1 MLNISLSELASVVE
15 GVIASGNSTG
25 DRQMRGVSI
34 DSRKIGKEDLFIA
47 IPGERYDGHQ
57 FVGEALRRGA
67 KAVIMAR
74 GKRHLINQEFFDR
87 AALILVEDTKRALRD
102 LAAWHRGQFDIPVV
116 AVTGTNGKTTTKD
129 MIADV
134 LSSRLKVLKSPES
147 YNNLI
152 GVPLTLFQLSPRHQA
167 LVMELGMSSPG
178 EIGILTRISDPGLGV
193 ITNIGPAHLES
204 MSSVEKI
211 AQAKFELPENMR
223 SPKTLVLNADDHI
236 LTERIKEKRKDEKVI
251 SFGIQN
257 KSDFFADAI
266 ELNGNGY
273 IGFRINKEIT
283 LNLGVL
289 GIHNV
294 YNALAAFA
302 VGRAL
307 ELESEEIKGRLERYL
322 PSKSRMELIS
332 IRGIRVIN
340 DSYNANPVST
350 SRALETLMEMKTSGR
365 RYAVLADMLELGEK
379 AEDYHKEMGRKAAQL
394 GVDRLLVVGKLAQ
407 LIAEGAKEAGMSS
420 RQVQRFENN
429 QEVGSHLLHNL
440 KDGDLVLVKGSRKMR
455 TEEVVLTLK
464 TLYGRQN

>member
-1 MLNISLSELASVVE
+1 MLNITLSELASVVE
-15 GVIASGNSTG
+15 GEIVSGNSTG
-25 DRQMRGVSI
+25 GRQMRGVSI

-74 GKRHLINQEFFDR
+74 GKRHLINQKFLDR
-87 AALILVEDTKRALRD
+87 TAVILVEDTKRALRD

-129 MIADV
+129 MIAEV

-178 EIGILTRISDPGLGV
+178 EIGILTQISDPGLGV

-211 AQAKFELPENMR
+211 AKAKFELPENMR

-257 KSDFFADAI
+257 KGDFYADAI

-289 GIHNV
+289 GVHNV

-307 ELESEEIKGRLERYL
+307 ELDPEEIKGRLERYL

-332 IRGIRVIN
+332 IRGIRIIN

-394 GVDRLLVVGKLAQ
+394 GVDQLLVVGHLAQ

-420 RQVQRFENN
+420 QQVQNFENN
-429 QEVGSHLLHNL
+429 QEVGFQLLHSL
-440 KDGDLVLVKGSRKMR
+440 KDGDLVLVKGSRKMK